1 MFAGWGEEV
10 LVSDRGDEG
19 DDFYVVRETEVF
31 FGDGAGCDAACSFVN
46 NHVLFMKYIS
56 LGLTNRLTGTTTS
69 TTTARLNPILLQ
81 ISQVRMARPRVH
93 VHRAPSVILRS
104 LVLIAHHHPD
114 RRAQGDSE
122 LRS

>member
-1 MFAGWGEEV
+1 MFARWREEV
-10 LVSDRGDEG
+10 LVSNGGDEG
-19 DDFYVVRETEVF
+19 DDFHVVRETEVF
-31 FGDGAGCDAACSFVN
+31 LGDGAGCDAACYLLAIACPIPPN
-46 NHVLFMKYIS
+46 CCE
-56 LGLTNRLTGTTTS
+56 LTNRLTSAATS
-69 TTTARLNPILLQ
+69 ATTARLNPILLQ
-81 ISQVRMARPRVH
+81 ISQIRVARPRVH